1 VQVGCTF
8 GALLSDER
16 AQDAYDDVPLRF
28 GLDELP
34 HLLGELTD
42 RESAVVRALRPR
54 PKGTGLSGGFK
65 SLSGMAMGPA
75 KGQAATL
82 QVEMVCL
89 DELVS
94 VDDRL
99 RRLDAVVDWGFV
111 RVEAAAYYALDVG
124 RPSID
129 PIVLVKLMLVGALE
143 GVDSMRELL
152 RVASMRVDIRRFLG
166 YGFSERL
173 PVHQTISHAQTRR
186 FVDAQLFER
195 LFLRSVALCREHGL
209 IDGTHLSVDGFHVEA
224 DAALASLRA
233 SLAAVDDEGGV
244 AAGTPDTS
252 AKAPAAEG
260 DGGGDVPAEPPE
272 RPQLVLAEPRSGP
285 TPKRRSSN
293 ATSTSLTDPDA
304 KLRGKPGQRPHLVH
318 RGQIAVDPK
327 TRCIVACL
335 GETAD
340 GHEGDALVPL
350 LERARFACP
359 DLESVGADQGFAA
372 ERVWTGVAEQGVTA
386 FVPPQRTMLPA
397 ADAEPKTDAQRE
409 AQAARQRCKTDKGV
423 WAHGRRM
430 ADAEGGVAE
439 LKNEHGL
446 HRARCRGTS
455 LFHVQLL
462 LGCAALN
469 LKRITSRAPAAEGQA
484 ACPATGQTAAIGG
497 DQAASAPTHDARAA
511 DAGDLGLDRSIL
523 LASPTAWTITLSLN

>member
-1 VQVGCTF
+1 
-8 GALLSDER
+8 
-16 AQDAYDDVPLRF
+16 
-28 GLDELP
+28 
-34 HLLGELTD
+34 
-42 RESAVVRALRPR
+42 
-54 PKGTGLSGGFK
+54 
-65 SLSGMAMGPA
+65 MAMGPV

-89 DELVS
+89 DELVP

-99 RRLDAVVDWGFV
+99 RRLDALVDWGFV
-111 RVEAAAYYALDVG
+111 RAEAAPYYALDVG

-143 GVDSMRELL
+143 GIDSMRELL

-166 YGFSERL
+166 YGFMERL

-186 FVDAQLFER
+186 FVDAKLFER

-233 SLAAVDDEGGV
+233 SLASVDDDV
-244 AAGTPDTS
+244 PAGTS
-252 AKAPAAEG
+252 GACAQAPTPG
-260 DGGGDVPAEPPE
+260 DGGDGDVPAETSQP
-272 RPQLVLAEPRSGP
+272 PQLVLAEPRSGP

-293 ATSTSLTDPDA
+293 ATSTSQTDPDA

-318 RGQIAVDPK
+318 RAQIAVDPK
-327 TRCIVACL
+327 ARCIVACL

-340 GHEGDALVPL
+340 GHEGDALVPIIQ
-350 LERARFACP
+350 RARFACP

-372 ERVWTGVAEQGVTA
+372 ERVWNGVAELGVTA

-397 ADAEPKTDAQRE
+397 AGDPKTTAQCQ
-409 AQAARQRCKTDKGV
+409 AQAARERCKTRTGI
-423 WAHGRRM
+423 WAYVRRM

-446 HRARCRGTS
+446 GRARCRGTS

-462 LGCAALN
+462 LGCTALN
-469 LKRITSRAPAAEGQA
+469 VKRLAGRA
-484 ACPATGQTAAIGG
+484 
-497 DQAASAPTHDARAA
+497 DAASGRAAGPQTCQADADEAAA
-511 DAGDLGLDRSIL
+511 DAIADDRGARSAPRGLFTAGSPMLGPP
-523 LASPTAWTITLSLN
+523 AAAWTITISLN